1 MNISIHQILVH
12 IGDKVY
18 KSCSVCKKQKEC
30 SCFSYNYKSFS
41 KYRSGCKDCLNAKL
55 RSYRKK
61 QVITISMKEKSRL
74 TTIKHRLNNKEYR
87 DRSNKNSIERY
98 KFYKKTLHDSYI
110 KQLLVK
116 RTILSAYDL
125 PQSLVDLKRKEVS
138 ITRKFIK

>member
-1 MNISIHQILVH
+1 MQ
-12 IGDKVY
+12 
-18 KSCSVCKKQKEC
+18 
-30 SCFSYNYKSFS
+30 
-41 KYRSGCKDCLNAKL
+41 
-55 RSYRKK
+55 
-61 QVITISMKEKSRL
+61 EKSRL
-74 TTIKHRLNNKEYR
+74 TSIKHRLNNKEYR